1 MNARSGTTE
10 GRKAGSKQGSG
21 RLGLFASLAA
31 YPLRSPASRQKPH
44 SSSAHSE
51 RARGTARR
59 RWGKRSAVGV
69 VGIEARETV
78 PPARR
83 AAVCVLV

>member
-1 MNARSGTTE
+1 MTE
-10 GRKAGSKQGSG
+10 ERKEGSKQ
-21 RLGLFASLAA
+21 AVHSLACVLCSLA

-44 SSSAHSE
+44 SRSAHSE
-51 RARGTARR
+51 RARGMERR

-69 VGIEARETV
+69 VGMEARETV